1 MPYRMTKENLK
12 EHIMVFKWVYLVSA
26 LMAGLAFAMIF
37 SVSKPRIPNR
47 NKLQIISSEY
57 LDDTASFYWQ
67 EELRAV
73 IPETIAY
80 IEVGT
85 TSGAIGQA
93 ADMEVVFARMVAQDA
108 DLWLINRNY
117 YDGFASQGAWLAL
130 DLPDESGRTLLDR
143 LLIPDSVNV
152 NDAVTDLQMTDEKG
166 ITNGEFERHI
176 CGIPLDA
183 VEGLYQLECYP
194 MDLVA
199 AIPVYTDNV
208 DECIAVIQWMLDNK
222 MEYVAYHD

>member
-1 MPYRMTKENLK
+1 MLYRMTKEKLK
-12 EHIMVFKWVYLVSA
+12 EHLSVYKWIYIVAALV
-26 LMAGLAFAMIF
+26 AGLAFAMVYAI
-37 SVSKPRIPNR
+37 STPRVSNS

-57 LDDTASFYWQ
+57 LDDTASVHWQ
-67 EELRAV
+67 DELREV
-73 IPETIAY
+73 IPDTITY

-85 TSGAIGQA
+85 TSSTIGEA
-93 ADMEVVFARMVAQDA
+93 GDMEVVFARMVTQDA

-130 DLPDESGRTLLDR
+130 DEPDENGKTLLDR
-143 LLIPDSVNV
+143 LRIPNTVNV
-152 NDAVTDLQMTDEKG
+152 NDATTELQMTDDEG
-166 ITNGEFERHI
+166 VTNGEFEYHI

-194 MDLVA
+194 TDLVA

-208 DECIAVIQWMLDNK
+208 DECLDAIQWMLDNK
-222 MEYVAYHD
+222 MEYVSYND